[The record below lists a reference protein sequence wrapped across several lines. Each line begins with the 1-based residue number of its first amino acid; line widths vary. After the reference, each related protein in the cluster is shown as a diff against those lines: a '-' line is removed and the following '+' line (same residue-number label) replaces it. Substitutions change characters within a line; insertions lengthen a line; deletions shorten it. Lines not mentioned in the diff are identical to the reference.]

1 MSANNKTSL
10 TLNVDFKNKL
20 IKLKATLSR
29 AFDIQLPIDKLVH
42 DTVYRLNV
50 FDELLSLGHEQV
62 TAQVKSL
69 QQTSVYIDIQPVSGN
84 VSKQDATVER
94 NKQRIKHA
102 IAIKEHTLNKSSF
115 VILLLASIIFIFIV
129 LLQTNILQV
138 TVLSGPVSTQHSS
151 PNILDS
157 LLAEAAPAVHLAPTI
172 QLPVDNAKLTM
183 RLHGSN
189 TIGEHLA
196 PALLTA
202 YLKTLGVS
210 EMRWIKGDSEVDRQL
225 QYIHNNQAYEIELQ
239 AHGSST
245 AFKDLANGVAD
256 LAISSR
262 KIKDDEVALLKA
274 QYGNLGLAG
283 SEVIISLDGVAIIV
297 NKKNSLNSLTLLQ
310 LADIFSGEINNWEQL
325 GGEDLSINVYARDLN
340 SGTWDSFKSI
350 VFSEGDSILSPN
362 ASRYQSSSKLSD
374 LIAQDQAGIGFIG
387 LPYINNSKALSIAAS
402 ITSPPIYPTQFTVST
417 EDYPLSRRLYL
428 YVPAASSEFI
438 ERFTHFVT
446 SAAGQK
452 IVEQVGLVSQ
462 NIQLQ
467 GIYPNKQAPQ
477 IYNDYGEIAQR
488 LSLNFRFQQDSNQL
502 DSKGKDDLLR
512 VVEYI
517 RQHAGLRVV
526 LMGFSDLSEEQD
538 KQSLLSLKR
547 AQIVERELQTRGL
560 NITAVEG
567 FGSQLPIAST
577 KTAIGRSKNRRVE
590 VWVF

>member
-69 QQTSVYIDIQPVSGN
+69 QQTAVYIDIQPVSGN
-84 VSKQDATVER
+84 VSKQDTTVER

-138 TVLSGPVSTQHSS
+138 TVSSGPVSTQHSS

-157 LLAEAAPAVHLAPTI
+157 LLAEAAPVAHLAPTI

-350 VFSEGDSILSPN
+350 VFSEGDSILLSN
-362 ASRYQSSSKLSD
+362 ASRHQSSSKLSD

-502 DSKGKDDLLR
+502 DSKGKEDLLR

-526 LMGFSDLSEEQD
+526 LMGFSDLSEEQG

>member
-1 MSANNKTSL
+1 MSINNNTSF

-29 AFDIQLPIDKLVH
+29 VFDIQLPIDKLVH
-42 DTVYRLNV
+42 DSVYRLNV
-50 FDELLSLGHEQV
+50 FDELLSLGNEQV

-69 QQTSVYIDIQPVSGN
+69 QQTAVYIEPATGN
-84 VSKQDATVER
+84 VSKQETTVKL
-94 NKQRIKHA
+94 NNQRIKHA
-102 IAIKEHTLNKSSF
+102 NTIREHTFNKSSF

-138 TVLSGPVSTQHSS
+138 TVSAEPNSIQHYS
-151 PNILDS
+151 PNISDS
-157 LLAEAAPAVHLAPTI
+157 LLAEASPVVKLAKTI
-172 QLPVDNAKLTM
+172 QLPVDNAMLTM

-202 YLKTLGVS
+202 YLKTMGVS
-210 EMRWIKGDSEVDRQL
+210 EMRWLKGHSAVERQL
-225 QYIHNNQAYEIELQ
+225 QYTHNNKAYEIELQ

-245 AFKDLANGVAD
+245 AFTDLANGGAD

-262 KIKDDEVALLKA
+262 KIKDSEVALLKA

-283 SEVIISLDGVAIIV
+283 SEVIISLDGVAIII
-297 NKKNSLNSLTLLQ
+297 NKNNPLNSLTLLQ
-310 LADIFSGEINNWEQL
+310 LANIFSGEINNWKQL
-325 GGEDLSINVYARDLN
+325 GGEDLSINVYARDIN
-340 SGTWDSFKSI
+340 SGTWDSFKNL
-350 VFSEGDSILSPN
+350 VFGDRDSILSPN

-374 LIAQDQAGIGFIG
+374 LIAKDKAGIGFIG
-387 LPYINNSKALSIAAS
+387 LPYINNSKAISIAAS
-402 ITSPPIYPTQFTVST
+402 VTSPPIYPTQFTVST

-428 YVPAASSEFI
+428 YVPASSSEFI
-438 ERFTHFVT
+438 KRFTHFVT

-488 LSLNFRFQQDSNQL
+488 LSLNFRFQQGSNQL
-502 DSKGKDDLLR
+502 DSKGKEDLLR

-517 RQHAGLRVV
+517 RQHAGLRLV
-526 LMGFSDLSEEQD
+526 LMGFSDPSEEQN
-538 KQSLLSLKR
+538 KQYQLSLKR
-547 AQIVERELQTRGL
+547 AQIVEGELQARGL

-577 KTAIGRSKNRRVE
+577 KTVIGRSKNRRVE

>member
-1 MSANNKTSL
+1 MSGNNKTSL

-29 AFDIQLPIDKLVH
+29 VFDIQLPIDKLVH
-42 DTVYRLNV
+42 DSVYRLNV
-50 FDELLSLGHEQV
+50 FDELLSLGNEQV
-62 TAQVKSL
+62 NAQVKSL
-69 QQTSVYIDIQPVSGN
+69 QQTAVYIEPETEN
-84 VSKQDATVER
+84 VNKQETTFKL
-94 NKQRIKHA
+94 NNQRIKHA
-102 IAIKEHTLNKSSF
+102 NSISEYTFNKSSF

-138 TVLSGPVSTQHSS
+138 IVSADPISTQHSS
-151 PNILDS
+151 LNISDS
-157 LLAEAAPAVHLAPTI
+157 SLSEASPVTRLAQTI
-172 QLPVDNAKLTM
+172 QLPVDNAISIM

-196 PALLTA
+196 PALITA
-202 YLKTLGVS
+202 YLKTIGVS
-210 EMRWIKGDSEVDRQL
+210 EMRWIKGHSGLDRQL

-245 AFKDLANGVAD
+245 AFTDLANGAAD

-283 SEVIISLDGVAIIV
+283 SEVIISLDGVAIII
-297 NKKNSLNSLTLLQ
+297 NKKNPLNSLTLLQ
-310 LADIFSGEINNWEQL
+310 LANVFSGEINNWKQL
-325 GGEDLSINVYARDLN
+325 GGEDLRINVYARDIN
-340 SGTWDSFKSI
+340 SGTWDSFKSL
-350 VFSEGDSILSPN
+350 VFNEGERTLSPN

-374 LIAQDQAGIGFIG
+374 LIAQDHAGIGFIG
-387 LPYINNSKALSIAAS
+387 LPYVNNSKAVSIAAS
-402 ITSPPIYPTQFTVST
+402 ITSPAIYPTQFTVST

-428 YVPAASSEFI
+428 YVPVSSSEFI
-438 ERFTHFVT
+438 KSFTHFVT
-446 SAAGQK
+446 SGAGQK

-467 GIYPNKQAPQ
+467 SIYPNKQAPQ
-477 IYNDYGEIAQR
+477 IYNDYGEIAKR
-488 LSLNFRFQQDSNQL
+488 LSLNFRFQQGSNQL
-502 DSKGKDDLLR
+502 DSKGKEDLLR

-517 RQHAGLRVV
+517 RQHAGLRLV
-526 LMGFSDLSEEQD
+526 LMGFSDPSEEQN
-538 KQSLLSLKR
+538 KQYLLSLKR
-547 AQIVERELQTRGL
+547 AQIVERELQARGV

-567 FGSQLPIAST
+567 FGSHLPIAST

>member
-1 MSANNKTSL
+1 MSVNNKTSF

-29 AFDIQLPIDKLVH
+29 VFDIQLPIDKLVH
-42 DTVYRLNV
+42 DSVYRLNV
-50 FDELLSLGHEQV
+50 FDELLSLGNEQV

-69 QQTSVYIDIQPVSGN
+69 QQTAVYIEPATGN
-84 VSKQDATVER
+84 VSKQETTVKL
-94 NKQRIKHA
+94 NNQRIKHA
-102 IAIKEHTLNKSSF
+102 NTIREHTLNKSSF

-138 TVLSGPVSTQHSS
+138 TVSAEPNAIQHYS
-151 PNILDS
+151 PNISDS
-157 LLAEAAPAVHLAPTI
+157 LLAEASPVVKLAKTI
-172 QLPVDNAKLTM
+172 QLPVDNAMLTM

-202 YLKTLGVS
+202 YLKTMGVS
-210 EMRWIKGDSEVDRQL
+210 EMRWLKGHSAVERQL
-225 QYIHNNQAYEIELQ
+225 QYTHNNQAYEIELQ

-245 AFKDLANGVAD
+245 AFTDLANGVAD

-262 KIKDDEVALLKA
+262 KIKDSEVALLKA

-283 SEVIISLDGVAIIV
+283 SEVIISLDGVAIII
-297 NKKNSLNSLTLLQ
+297 NKNNPLNSLTLLQ
-310 LADIFSGEINNWEQL
+310 LAKIFSGKINNWKQL
-325 GGEDLSINVYARDLN
+325 GGEDLSINVYARDTN
-340 SGTWDSFKSI
+340 SGTWDSFKSL
-350 VFSEGDSILSPN
+350 VFSDGDHALSPN

-374 LIAQDQAGIGFIG
+374 LIAKDKAGIGFIG
-387 LPYINNSKALSIAAS
+387 LPYVNNSKALSIAAS
-402 ITSPPIYPTQFTVST
+402 VSSPAIYPTQFTVST

-428 YVPAASSEFI
+428 YVPASSSEFI
-438 ERFTHFVT
+438 KRFTHFLT

-488 LSLNFRFQQDSNQL
+488 LSLNFRFQQGSNQL
-502 DSKGKDDLLR
+502 DSKGKEDLLR

-526 LMGFSDLSEEQD
+526 LMGFSDPSEEQN
-538 KQSLLSLKR
+538 KQYQLSLKR
-547 AQIVERELQTRGL
+547 AQIVEGELQARGL

-577 KTAIGRSKNRRVE
+577 KTVIGRSKNRRVE

>member
-69 QQTSVYIDIQPVSGN
+69 QQTAVYIDIQPVSGN

-350 VFSEGDSILSPN
+350 VFSEGDSILSSN

-417 EDYPLSRRLYL
+417 EDYPLSRRLNL

-467 GIYPNKQAPQ
+467 GIYPNKKAPQ

>member
-1 MSANNKTSL
+1 MSGNNKTSL

-29 AFDIQLPIDKLVH
+29 VFDIQLPIDKLVH
-42 DTVYRLNV
+42 DSVYRLNV
-50 FDELLSLGHEQV
+50 FDELLSLGNEQV
-62 TAQVKSL
+62 NAQVKSL
-69 QQTSVYIDIQPVSGN
+69 QQTAVYIEPETEN
-84 VSKQDATVER
+84 VNKQETTFKL
-94 NKQRIKHA
+94 NNQRIKHA
-102 IAIKEHTLNKSSF
+102 NSIREYTFNKSSF

-138 TVLSGPVSTQHSS
+138 IVSADPISTQHSS
-151 PNILDS
+151 LNISDS
-157 LLAEAAPAVHLAPTI
+157 SLSEASPVTRLAQTI
-172 QLPVDNAKLTM
+172 QLPVDNAISIM

-196 PALLTA
+196 PALITA
-202 YLKTLGVS
+202 YLKTIGVS
-210 EMRWIKGDSEVDRQL
+210 EMRWIKSHSGLDRQL

-245 AFKDLANGVAD
+245 AFTDLANGAAD

-283 SEVIISLDGVAIIV
+283 SEVIISLDGVAIII
-297 NKKNSLNSLTLLQ
+297 NKKNPLNSLTLLQ
-310 LADIFSGEINNWEQL
+310 LANVFSGEINNWKQL
-325 GGEDLSINVYARDLN
+325 GGEDLRINVYARDIN
-340 SGTWDSFKSI
+340 SGTWDSFKSL
-350 VFSEGDSILSPN
+350 VFNEGERTLSPN

-374 LIAQDQAGIGFIG
+374 LIAQDHAGIGFIG
-387 LPYINNSKALSIAAS
+387 LPYVNNSKAVSIAAS
-402 ITSPPIYPTQFTVST
+402 ITSPAIYPTQFTVST

-428 YVPAASSEFI
+428 YVPVSSSEFI
-438 ERFTHFVT
+438 KSFTHFVT
-446 SAAGQK
+446 SGAGQK

-467 GIYPNKQAPQ
+467 SLYPNKQAPQ
-477 IYNDYGEIAQR
+477 IYNDYGEIAKR
-488 LSLNFRFQQDSNQL
+488 LSLNFRFQQGSNQL
-502 DSKGKDDLLR
+502 DSKGKEDLLR

-517 RQHAGLRVV
+517 RQHAGLRLV
-526 LMGFSDLSEEQD
+526 LMGFSDPSEEQN
-538 KQSLLSLKR
+538 KQYLLSLKR
-547 AQIVERELQTRGL
+547 AQIVERELQARGV

-567 FGSQLPIAST
+567 FGSHLPIAST

>member
-1 MSANNKTSL
+1 MSGNNKTSL

-29 AFDIQLPIDKLVH
+29 VFDIQLPIDKLVH
-42 DTVYRLNV
+42 DSVYRLNV
-50 FDELLSLGHEQV
+50 FDELLSLGNEQV
-62 TAQVKSL
+62 NAQVKSL
-69 QQTSVYIDIQPVSGN
+69 QQTAVYIEPETEN
-84 VSKQDATVER
+84 VNKQETTFKL
-94 NKQRIKHA
+94 NNQRIKHA
-102 IAIKEHTLNKSSF
+102 NSISEYTFNKSSF

-138 TVLSGPVSTQHSS
+138 IVSADPISTQHSS
-151 PNILDS
+151 LNISDS
-157 LLAEAAPAVHLAPTI
+157 SLAEASPVTRLAQTI
-172 QLPVDNAKLTM
+172 QLPVDNAISIM

-196 PALLTA
+196 PALITA
-202 YLKTLGVS
+202 YLKTIGVS
-210 EMRWIKGDSEVDRQL
+210 EMRWIKGHSGLDRQL
-225 QYIHNNQAYEIELQ
+225 QYIDNNQAYEIELQ

-245 AFKDLANGVAD
+245 AFTDLANGAAD

-283 SEVIISLDGVAIIV
+283 SEVIISLDGVAIII
-297 NKKNSLNSLTLLQ
+297 NKKNPLNSLTLLQ
-310 LADIFSGEINNWEQL
+310 LANVFSGEINNWKQL
-325 GGEDLSINVYARDLN
+325 GGEDLRINVYARDIN
-340 SGTWDSFKSI
+340 SGTWDSFKSL
-350 VFSEGDSILSPN
+350 VFNEGERTLSPN

-374 LIAQDQAGIGFIG
+374 LIAQDHAGIGFIG
-387 LPYINNSKALSIAAS
+387 LPYVNNSKAVSIAAS
-402 ITSPPIYPTQFTVST
+402 ITSPAIYPTQFTVST

-428 YVPAASSEFI
+428 YVPVSSSEFI
-438 ERFTHFVT
+438 KSFTHFVT
-446 SAAGQK
+446 SGVGQK

-467 GIYPNKQAPQ
+467 SIYPNKQAPQ
-477 IYNDYGEIAQR
+477 IYNDYGEIAKR
-488 LSLNFRFQQDSNQL
+488 LSLNFRFQQGSNQL
-502 DSKGKDDLLR
+502 DSKGKEDLLR

-517 RQHAGLRVV
+517 RQHAGLRLV
-526 LMGFSDLSEEQD
+526 LMGFSDPSEEQN
-538 KQSLLSLKR
+538 KQYLLSLKR
-547 AQIVERELQTRGL
+547 AQIVERELQARGV

-567 FGSQLPIAST
+567 FGSHLPIAST